1 MPEKMWGGE
10 PFWGLSYD
18 WDPDW
23 VLTDRQKELRETLIG
38 LCEQEMRANAKRS
51 DDELLYPRRN
61 LELMGEH
68 GFLALTV
75 PEEYGGLGENH
86 VAFSMVCETIARYG
100 CASTAMCYVMHMAAV
115 QTLMLRPT
123 PELVEKYIRPLNS
136 GKLGTLSYSDPE
148 TGSHFW
154 YPFSSKAER
163 VERRLQGQQEGVLDH
178 VGRLRG
184 LLRRPDDEP
193 RLHAATTTSRSSS
206 STASTSSPSRRC
218 GTRSACA
225 ATSPARSRS
234 TASTSRATRSSAPR
248 ATARPPTTRPWTRGS

>member
-1 MPEKMWGGE
+1 MPEKMWGDE
-10 PFWGLSYD
+10 PFWGLGYD

-86 VAFSMVCETIARYG
+86 VAFSMVCETVARYG

-123 PELVEKYIRPLNS
+123 PELIEKYIRPLNS
-136 GKLGTLSYSDPE
+136 GKLGTLSYSDPRPAR
-148 TGSHFW
+148 TSGTRSR
-154 YPFSSKAER
+154 PRPSAPTAATRSTR
-163 VERRLQGQQEGVLDH
+163 
-178 VGRLRG
+178 
-184 LLRRPDDEP
+184 RRPGRPSGGFADFYVVQTTSP
-193 RLHAATTTSRSSS
+193 TSRATTTSPCS
-206 STASTSSPSRRC
+206 
-218 GTRSACA
+218 
-225 ATSPARSRS
+225 
-234 TASTSRATRSSAPR
+234 
-248 ATARPPTTRPWTRGS
+248 